1 MYDNPAEAVG
11 AQIGEWIANLIRG
24 TVDSESNSAF
34 PARASGYESASNS
47 AQTFVDTISNP
58 GVTGSSDSNP
68 GVAGSSYSDRGW
80 LAGLFTNSG
89 FEAELNR
96 IFNAEE
102 AQKERDWQSRENTLA
117 REFQLMMSN
126 TAYQRSMADMKAAG
140 LNPILAYSQ
149 GGAAN
154 SAYTSG
160 SSSSASYQ
168 GVSGS
173 DLGSLAGGFGSL
185 ARGIGD
191 LLKLLTAKKI
201 GNIGFGR

>member
-1 MYDNPAEAVG
+1 MYDNPGAAVG
-11 AQIGEWIANLIRG
+11 AQIGEWLANLIRG
-24 TVDSESNSAF
+24 VNDSESNSAL
-34 PARASGYESASNS
+34 PARPSGYEAASNS
-47 AQTFVDTISNP
+47 AQTIMDT
-58 GVTGSSDSNP
+58 VSNP
-68 GVAGSSYSDRGW
+68 GVAGSSDSNRGW
-80 LAGLFTNSG
+80 LAGLLTNSG
-89 FEAELNR
+89 YEAELNR

-117 REFQLMMSN
+117 RDFQLMMSN
-126 TAYQRSMADMKAAG
+126 TAYQRGMADLKAAG

-168 GVSGS
+168 GIAGS

-191 LLKLLTAKKI
+191 LLKVISKLK
-201 GNIGFGR
+201 

>member
-1 MYDNPAEAVG
+1 MYDTPAAAVG
-11 AQIGEWIANLIRG
+11 ALIGEWISNLIRG
-24 TVDSESNSAF
+24 TKDSESNSAF
-34 PARASGYESASNS
+34 PARPSGYEAASNS
-47 AQTFVDTISNP
+47 AQTIIDT
-58 GVTGSSDSNP
+58 VSNP
-68 GVAGSSYSDRGW
+68 GVAGSSESDRGW
-80 LAGLFTNSG
+80 LAGLLTNSG
-89 FEAELNR
+89 YEAELNR
-96 IFNAEE
+96 KFNAAE
-102 AQKERDWQSRENTLA
+102 AEKERVWQSRENTLA

-126 TAYQRSMADMKAAG
+126 TAYQRGMADLKAAG